1 MTWTRVAWI
10 FRPPERIEVADE
22 LRFHVEERARELIER
37 GMDPERAR
45 ELAERRFGPV
55 RPIEEALVDS
65 TRRRRQ
71 REDRAEKLMN
81 LRKDLRYT
89 IRSLR
94 RHPGFAAAAV
104 GTLALGVGAALAVFT
119 VVNGVLVRP
128 LPYKDPERITMI
140 WTWMPEGY
148 ALPLSS
154 GSFNLL
160 SDQQTR
166 FDAVAAFRAWPYG
179 FSTPGSVE
187 SERVNGARRVSPPRC
202 STCSASD
209 RSPAERS
216 PRTKRCRAG
225 RTSPSS
231 VMICGSDASRAT
243 APSLGSRSR

>member
-1 MTWTRVAWI
+1 MSWTRLPQI
-10 FRPPERIEVADE
+10 FRPTERAEVADE

-45 ELAERRFGPV
+45 EQAERRFGPV
-55 RPIEEALVDS
+55 RPIEDELVDS

-71 REDRAEKLMN
+71 REDRAERLMN
-81 LRKDLRYT
+81 LRKDLRYAL
-89 IRSLR
+89 RSLR
-94 RHPGFAAAAV
+94 KNPGFAAAAV

-148 ALPLSS
+148 PLPLSS

-160 SDQQTR
+160 SEQQGGSMPSRR
-166 FDAVAAFRAWPYG
+166 FAPGPTDSRPRGPQNPSASMARALH
-179 FSTPGSVE
+179 
-187 SERVNGARRVSPPRC
+187 RRC
-202 STCSASD
+202 LTCSASD
-209 RSPAERS
+209 RSPAGRS
-216 PRTKRCRAG
+216 QKTKRSREG

-231 VMICGSDASRAT
+231 AMICGSDASGAT
-243 APSLGSRSR
+243 GRPSGSKSR